1 MEQRQ
6 STSYGN
12 STIGF
17 SCCKQYG
24 AEIIEPKRN
33 YSYLW
38 QLCFRERR
46 LQVPSQACPLK
57 IRIKI
62 TGFDAGEIFGGEGAA
77 LSALYTGREDG
88 RGGLACTGNCAG
100 FRRAGMNLCLCF

>member
-1 MEQRQ
+1 MAALLQGEEAA
-6 STSYGN
+6 
-12 STIGF
+12 
-17 SCCKQYG
+17 G
-24 AEIIEPKRN
+24 AE
-33 YSYLW
+33 SGTS
-38 QLCFRERR
+38 F
-46 LQVPSQACPLK
+46 K

-88 RGGLACTGNCAG
+88 RGGRACMGNCAG